1 MSENNK
7 EFFQRVGRIPFHG
20 IGLSVDVYTP
30 DIFELTDQLT
40 HHGLSYG
47 YLEVFKADQSA
58 LDKVRFCRPSALLEY
73 HADGLW
79 VTQPDW
85 IDVYPYEDELRTATA
100 HLRSMGCFWINQEC
114 ATKQIGGHSFGT
126 YLPPLLLE
134 SSACMTASNV
144 ELAQRYLDEHLGDN
158 TLHSPLFLLETP
170 PLTYFILGNLGYAD
184 FFRMIADRC
193 ACGFVLDIGHIWT
206 VYRYTGVWENQTLE
220 QFLEEFL
227 NEFPMERVVQ
237 IHIAGL
243 DCHPA
248 VPYEVRGHACL
259 PNWIDA
265 HHAPI
270 PSMLFEMLEQVLSHP
285 ELSNV
290 KGLAME
296 VDTKGIDLIVREYA
310 WLRGRF
316 ETWDQQ
322 ERGKQQ
328 PVFESRPQ
336 IEPFAHRTH
345 PSACGTDRHLSYQ
358 YEDYVRLVTCLEKDD
373 VVILNTNNIHDVNE
387 LDSYRRYYL
396 PHEISEWGGQLKDM
410 FPRSF
415 RTLEG
420 SGLEIEGFKDYWYL
434 HPQRVCEPYDFFLLK
449 IQYFVEYIQAMYP
462 QGADQVSLEA
472 MELRNGYALSCQLNE
487 SSMFYDRGR

>member
-1 MSENNK
+1 MSEINND
-7 EFFQRVGRIPFHG
+7 FFQRVSHIPFHG

-30 DIFELTDQLT
+30 DVFDLTDQLT
-40 HHGLSYG
+40 QHGLSYG
-47 YLEVFKADQSA
+47 YLEVFKAGQSA
-58 LDKVRFCRPSALLEY
+58 IDEVRFRRPTVLLEY

-85 IDVYPYEDELRTATA
+85 TDVYPYEQELRTAVA
-100 HLRSMGCFWINQEC
+100 HLSSMSCFWINQEC

-144 ELAQRYLDEHLGDN
+144 ELVQRYLDEYFGEN
-158 TLHSPLFLLETP
+158 TSHAPLFLLETP
-170 PLTYFILGNLGYAD
+170 PLTYFVLGNIGYAE

-206 VYRYTGVWENQTLE
+206 VYRYTGAWEKQTLE
-220 QFLEEFL
+220 QFLEKFL
-227 NEFPMERVVQ
+227 NKFPMERVVQ

-243 DCHPA
+243 DCHHA

-270 PSMLFEMLEQVLSHP
+270 PSGLFEMLEHVLSHP
-285 ELSNV
+285 QMSNV

-296 VDTKGIDLIVREYA
+296 VDTKGIELIVQEYA
-310 WLRGRF
+310 WLRGQF
-316 ETWDQQ
+316 ETWEQQ
-322 ERGKQQ
+322 ERRKQQ
-328 PVFESRPQ
+328 SVFESRPQ
-336 IEPFAHRTH
+336 IEPFAHRTDS
-345 PSACGTDRHLSYQ
+345 PACGTDKYLVHQ
-358 YEDYVRLVTCLEKDD
+358 YEDYVRLMTCLEKDD
-373 VVILNTNNIHDVNE
+373 VVVLDIDNIYDIRELN
-387 LDSYRRYYL
+387 SYRRYYL
-396 PHEISEWGGQLKDM
+396 PHEISEWGGQLQDM
-410 FPRSF
+410 FPRTF

-420 SGLEIEGFKDYWYL
+420 SGLEMKGFLDYWYG

-449 IQYFVEYIQAMYP
+449 IHYFVEYIQAIYP
-462 QGADQVSLEA
+462 SGADQVSQEA
-472 MELRNGYALSCQLNE
+472 IELRNSYVLSCQLN
-487 SSMFYDRGR
+487 